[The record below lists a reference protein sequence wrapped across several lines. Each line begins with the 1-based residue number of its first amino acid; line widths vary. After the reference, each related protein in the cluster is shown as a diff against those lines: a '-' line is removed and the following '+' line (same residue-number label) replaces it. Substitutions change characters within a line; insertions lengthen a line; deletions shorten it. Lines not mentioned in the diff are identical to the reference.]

1 MSVSASTWF
10 NTLSLRLKLVI
21 MVAVVALVPA
31 LLVTVLSYRA
41 SSQTVTER
49 VGASIQRA
57 AIDIND
63 IIDRN
68 LFERYGDVQA
78 FATNPLLQDR
88 RWWYKRGSSDNPIA
102 DAANQYVQLYGLYAL
117 TIAVDRDGRVL
128 AVNDKDAAGKAVDT
142 AWLYDQTF
150 SDAAWFKQTAAEQYL
165 KAQGSSLTGTVVED
179 ARPSPE
185 VARVY
190 KDDRPVVTFSAP
202 IHDQGGRV
210 IGFWHN
216 IATLGVVE
224 DILRAQYSGLKA
236 AGQTTAELIVLDHNG
251 RRLLSYDPS
260 RSGGDRFVHDFADA
274 KATKIAASAGTI
286 ESALKQT
293 AGFAEDTHPGRNT
306 TQLVGYAA
314 SAGALGYAGL
324 GWRALVAVD
333 GAEALASVNQLK
345 WLMVT
350 VSVISIGVFVL
361 LGVWIATTIA
371 TSLVG
376 VIGTLRTGTAQV
388 NAISGEVST
397 GSQSLSQGAT
407 EQAAALEQTSASM
420 EEMAATTRRNA
431 DNAASAARL
440 MSDVERQVH
449 QSNQALGNMTQ
460 SMASIGDAS
469 AKVAKIMKTIDELAF
484 QTNLLAL
491 NAAVE
496 AARAG
501 EAGLGFAVVAD
512 EVRSLVQR
520 SADAARDTAG
530 LISESLRSSEEG
542 HRKVADLGASI
553 KAITDSMG
561 RVKTLVDE
569 ISEASH
575 QQSTGIDQTAHAV
588 ADMEKVTQRTA
599 ATSEESAASSEEL
612 TALAAS
618 SLAEVRKLEEIV
630 FGSGHASAAEETMTT
645 AVASEP
651 TVVAARTA
659 TPIAPRLQRTRAL
672 RAVPTMRSTGLATGT
687 SRG

>member
-491 NAAVE
+491 NAAIE

-501 EAGLGFAVVAD
+501 EHGKGFSVVAE
-512 EVRSLVQR
+512 EV
-520 SADAARDTAG
+520 G
-530 LISESLRSSEEG
+530 
-542 HRKVADLGASI
+542 K
-553 KAITDSMG
+553 
-561 RVKTLVDE
+561 
-569 ISEASH
+569 
-575 QQSTGIDQTAHAV
+575 
-588 ADMEKVTQRTA
+588 
-599 ATSEESAASSEEL
+599 
-612 TALAAS
+612 LAAS
-618 SLAEVRKLEEIV
+618 SAESTQEIAQLVQQAVNEARRAVETVQEVSRDMAQIEQGAHEADGMMQRISAALEQQSSAVQSINNNMANLNQIAESNASASEEI
-630 FGSGHASAAEETMTT
+630 T
-645 AVASEP
+645 A
-651 TVVAARTA
+651 TVVELFK
-659 TPIAPRLQRTRAL
+659 IADGTR
-672 RAVPTMRSTGLATGT
+672 REVDKFHI
-687 SRG
+687 